1 LFFYRFPFELAILFF
16 PIFLLTQ
23 MRRDDRAATMYI
35 PATTASTSPATTA
48 EDVRRVAEPH
58 Q

>member
-1 LFFYRFPFELAILFF
+1 VKVMCS
-16 PIFLLTQ
+16 T
-23 MRRDDRAATMYI
+23 
-35 PATTASTSPATTA
+35 TTASTSPATTT